1 MDLPI
6 TITLMDIRAIVPEL
20 TLICV
25 GLIIMLLDIV
35 VKKKDL
41 VALAGIA
48 GTVLALFGT
57 YKLYGVTD
65 TQFVFSNM
73 FVLDGYANFFKVIFY
88 INLIL
93 TICIS
98 IKYMEIEKSSFGE
111 YYALLLFATS
121 GMMIMASAADLIV
134 LYLGLELMALST
146 YILTGLMRKQ
156 PRSNEAAIK
165 YFFLGAFSSAFL
177 LYGISLTYG
186 MTGTTNIKEIAFAIS
201 TLGIADNPIMYLGL
215 IFMIV
220 AFSFKVALAPFHM
233 WAPDVY
239 EGAPTSITA
248 FMSVGPKAAGFAVMG
263 RILMGAFGDMQAQWV
278 TVLIPLAV
286 LTMATGS
293 IIALSQTNIKRML
306 AYSSIAHA
314 GYILLGIIAGTPEGL
329 TASVNYLMIYTFM
342 NIGAFAIVI
351 MLRSKGFQGE
361 NLDDYKGL
369 AKSHPVAAA
378 LMLIFMF
385 SLAGIPPT
393 AGFIGKFYVF
403 MELIGSGYTP
413 LAIIAI
419 IFSAIS
425 AFFYLRIV
433 VYMYM
438 KDAEQEIVLTQSPTM
453 NIALAVTSVMV
464 LVLGIFPSFLLYF
477 VRYSIMGY

>member
-1 MDLPI
+1 MDLP
-6 TITLMDIRAIVPEL
+6 ITLMDIRAIAPEL
-20 TLICV
+20 TLICA
-25 GLIIMLLDIV
+25 GLIIMLLDLV
-35 VKKKDL
+35 LKKKDL

-57 YKLYGVTD
+57 YKLYGVAD

-98 IKYMEIEKSSFGE
+98 IKYMKIEKASFGE
-111 YYALLLFATS
+111 YYALLVFATS
-121 GMMIMASAADLIV
+121 GMMIMVSAADLIV

-186 MTGTTNIKEIAFAIS
+186 MTGTTNLKEIAYAVH
-201 TLGIADNPIMYLGL
+201 TLGIAENPIMYIGL
-215 IFMIV
+215 IFIIV
-220 AFSFKVALAPFHM
+220 AFSFKIALAPFHM

-263 RILMGAFGDMQAQWV
+263 RILMGAFGDMQVQWV
-278 TVLIPLAV
+278 SILIPLAV

-293 IIALSQTNIKRML
+293 IIALAQTNIKRML

-329 TASVNYLMIYTFM
+329 TATVNYLMIYTFM

-351 MLRSKGFQGE
+351 MLRSEGFQGE

-403 MELIGSGYTP
+403 IELINSGYTS
-413 LAIIAI
+413 LAIIAVM
-419 IFSAIS
+419 FSAIS

-438 KDAEQEIVLTQSPTM
+438 KDAEQEIVLTQSYSMYFVLTF
-453 NIALAVTSVMV
+453 TSVMV
-464 LVLGIFPSFLLYF
+464 LVFGIFPSFLLYF
-477 VRYSIMGY
+477 VRFSILGY

>member
-1 MDLPI
+1 MEMET
-6 TITLMDIRAIVPEL
+6 TISLLDIRPIIPEL

-25 GLIIMLLDIV
+25 GLILILLDLI
-35 VKKKDL
+35 VKKKEI
-41 VALAGIA
+41 VAVVGIA
-48 GTVLALFGT
+48 GTLVALFGT
-57 YKLYGVTD
+57 YKLYGFYEPQVA
-65 TQFVFSNM
+65 FGGM
-73 FVLDGYANFFKVIFY
+73 FVLDGYANFFKLIFFLN
-88 INLIL
+88 IIL

-98 IKYMEIEKSSFGE
+98 MKYMKIEKASFGE
-111 YYALLLFATS
+111 YYSLLMFSTT

-146 YILTGLMRKQ
+146 YILVGLMRKK

-186 MTGTTNIKEIAFAIS
+186 LTGTTS
-201 TLGIADNPIMYLGL
+201 LSGIAESLNALNIIGSPITYLGL

-220 AFSFKVALAPFHM
+220 AFGFKIALVPFHM

-248 FMSVGPKAAGFAVMG
+248 FMSVGPKAAGFAVLG
-263 RILMGAFGDMQAQWV
+263 RVLFDAFPAMQGQWASI
-278 TVLIPLAV
+278 LIPMAV
-286 LTMATGS
+286 LTMAAGS
-293 IIALSQTNIKRML
+293 IIALAQTNIKRML

-314 GYILLGIIAGTPEGL
+314 GYMLLGIIAGTHEGL
-329 TASVNYLMIYTFM
+329 TSMVNYLMIYLFM

-351 MLRSKGFQGE
+351 MLRREGFQGE
-361 NLDDYKGL
+361 DLEDYMGL
-369 AKSHPVAAA
+369 SKSHPLASF

-403 MELIGSGYTP
+403 MEVINAGYVY
-413 LAIIAI
+413 LAIIAVV
-419 IFSAIS
+419 FSVIS

-433 VYMYM
+433 MYMYM
-438 KDAEQEIVLTQSPTM
+438 KDPKQEVTLTTSPTM
-453 NIALAVTSVMV
+453 SIALAITAMMI
-464 LVLGIFPSFLLYF
+464 LIFGIFPSILLNL
-477 VRYSIMGY
+477 VRYSILG